1 MNTQLVTA
9 TGYETSRMIFLD
21 PVPGSIP
28 ESKPAITYK
37 RIPIETV
44 YDDGSTGP
52 LILSTEEV
60 YSYGVGENTN
70 IETGKTNG
78 FVMPLVLYSRNGPTP
93 LEKAFVDTF
102 NNIVDKCKEH
112 LLENKDTLDLYDL
125 EMNDLKKLNPIYQKK
140 EKGKVVEGASPTL
153 YAKLIVSKKQGEK
166 IVTVFFHAETGEAI
180 NPLDYLGKHCR
191 AIAAI
196 KFESIFIGGGNK
208 ISLQVKLYECQ
219 LTPIDNG
226 FKSLLQKRPV
236 SNSRVLNENNSKST
250 NPMALLD
257 DDDDDDDAG
266 SLIGMDEKK
275 NDEDYEAQVED
286 TIKTIP
292 KKVVKKIIKKV
303 AAK

>member
-9 TGYETSRMIFLD
+9 DGYDTSRITFQE

-28 ESKPAITYK
+28 DSKPAITYK

-44 YDDGSTGP
+44 YDDGTSGP

-70 IETGKTNG
+70 IETGKVNG
-78 FVMPLVLYSRNGPTP
+78 FVMPLVLYSRNGPTR

-102 NNIVDKCKEH
+102 NNIVDRCKEH
-112 LLENKDTLDLYDL
+112 LIDNKVALDLYDL
-125 EMNDLKKLNPIYQKK
+125 ELSDLKKLNPIYQKK

-166 IVTVFFHAETGEAI
+166 IITVFHHTETNEQI
-180 NPLDYLGKHCR
+180 NPLDLLGKHCR
-191 AIAAI
+191 AVAAI

-219 LTPIDNG
+219 VTPIDNG
-226 FKSLLQKRPV
+226 FKSLLQQRPV
-236 SNSRVLNENNSKST
+236 SNSRVLHESNSKISS
-250 NPMALLD
+250 NPMSLM
-257 DDDDDDDAG
+257 DDDDDAG
-266 SLIGMDEKK
+266 SLVGMDEKK
-275 NDEDYEAQVED
+275 EDDDDEESHVEE

-292 KKVVKKIIKKV
+292 KKVVKKIVKKV
-303 AAK
+303 IPK

>member
-1 MNTQLVTA
+1 MNTQLTTA
-9 TGYETSRMIFLD
+9 SGYDTSRMRFLD

-52 LILSTEEV
+52 LIISTEEC
-60 YSYGVGENTN
+60 YSFGIGENTS
-70 IETGKTNG
+70 IDTGKTNG
-78 FVMPLVLYSRNGPTP
+78 FVIPLVLYSRTGATP
-93 LEKAFVDTF
+93 LEKAFVETV
-102 NNIVDKCKEH
+102 NNIIDKCKEY
-112 LLENKDTLDLYDL
+112 LCENKDQLDLYDL
-125 EMNDLKKLNPIYQKK
+125 EPTDLKKLNPIYLKK
-140 EKGKVVEGASPTL
+140 EKGKVVEGSSPTL

-166 IVTVFFHAETGEAI
+166 IVTVFSHSETGEAL
-180 NPLDYLGKHCR
+180 NPLDFLGKKCR

-208 ISLQVKLYECQ
+208 ISVQIKAYECQ
-219 LTPIDNG
+219 LTPIETG
-226 FKSLLQKRPV
+226 FKSVLQKRPV
-236 SNSRVLNENNSKST
+236 SNSRVQNETNSKPSS
-250 NPMALLD
+250 NPMALL
-257 DDDDDDDAG
+257 DDDDDDAG

-275 NDEDYEAQVED
+275 DDDEDESQVED

-303 AAK
+303 TAK

>member
-1 MNTQLVTA
+1 MNTQLTTA
-9 TGYETSRMIFLD
+9 SGYDTSRMIFQD

-52 LILSTEEV
+52 LIISTEEC
-60 YSYGVGENTN
+60 YSYGIGENTN

-78 FVMPLVLYSRNGPTP
+78 FVIPLVLYSRNGATQ
-93 LEKAFVDTF
+93 LEKAFVETV
-102 NNIVDKCKEH
+102 NNIIDKCKEY
-112 LLENKDTLDLYDL
+112 LIENKDQLDLYDL
-125 EMNDLKKLNPIYQKK
+125 EPADLKKLNPIYQKK
-140 EKGKVVEGASPTL
+140 EKGKVVEGSSPTL

-180 NPLDYLGKHCR
+180 NPLDFLGKHCR

-208 ISLQVKLYECQ
+208 ISVQIKAYECQ
-219 LTPIDNG
+219 LTPIETG
-226 FKSLLQKRPV
+226 FKSVLQKRPV
-236 SNSRVLNENNSKST
+236 SNSRVQNETNSKPS

-257 DDDDDDDAG
+257 DDDDAG
-266 SLIGMDEKK
+266 SLIGIDEKK
-275 NDEDYEAQVED
+275 DDDEDESQVED

-303 AAK
+303 VAK

>member
-1 MNTQLVTA
+1 MNTQLTTA
-9 TGYETSRMIFLD
+9 SGYDTSRMRFLD

-44 YDDGSTGP
+44 YDDGSNGP
-52 LILSTEEV
+52 LIISTEEC
-60 YSYGVGENTN
+60 YSYGIGENTN

-78 FVMPLVLYSRNGPTP
+78 FVIPLVLYSRNGATQ
-93 LEKAFVDTF
+93 LEKAFVEAV
-102 NNIVDKCKEH
+102 NNIIDKCKEH
-112 LLENKDTLDLYDL
+112 LIENKDQLDLYDL
-125 EMNDLKKLNPIYQKK
+125 EPADLKKLNPIYQKK
-140 EKGKVVEGASPTL
+140 EKGKVVEGSSPTL

-208 ISLQVKLYECQ
+208 ISVQIKAYEVQ
-219 LTPIDNG
+219 LTPIETG
-226 FKSLLQKRPV
+226 FKSVLQKRPV
-236 SNSRVLNENNSKST
+236 SNSRVQNETNSKPS
-250 NPMALLD
+250 NPMSLL
-257 DDDDDDDAG
+257 DDDDDDAG

-275 NDEDYEAQVED
+275 DDDEDESQVED